1 MKMEENEG
9 VGKQGK
15 QGNPNQDYQEDQD
28 EQLDNEDVDPNGVE
42 YACGIYFTREFNFDN
57 S

>member
-1 MKMEENEG
+1 MEENDG

-15 QGNPNQDYQEDQD
+15 QGSPNNICLEDQD

-42 YACGIYFTREFNFDN
+42 YACGIFFIREFNFDN
-57 S
+57 P